1 MSDNIKEKLLKESID
16 AAKASENGAEYADRE
31 DEAAAEENVSAD
43 TENRG
48 TAEAHD
54 EIDECPKDP
63 ESETQETDPKEED
76 VAGSEDQ
83 KSAPKEKK
91 GLFGKKDKKD
101 KRDEQIKELND
112 KILRNLAEFDNFRKR
127 TEREKSQMFEI
138 GAKSIIEKI
147 LPTIDNFERA
157 IASMPEELK
166 GNAYCDGVEKIY
178 KQLMSNLEEAGVK
191 QIEALGAKF
200 DPNLHNAVMH
210 EDNEEFGEDTVSA
223 ELQKGYT
230 YHDSVIRH
238 SMVKVA
244 N

>member
-31 DEAAAEENVSAD
+31 DEAVGESSA
-43 TENRG
+43 
-48 TAEAHD
+48 TAEAEDPTAAKAHD
-54 EIDECPKDP
+54 EIDKSPEEETAKDSP
-63 ESETQETDPKEED
+63 EGEATEEAD
-76 VAGSEDQ
+76 D
-83 KSAPKEKK
+83 KSASKAKK

-101 KRDEQIKELND
+101 KKDEQIKELND
-112 KILRNLAEFDNFRKR
+112 RLLRNLAEFDNFRKR

-157 IASMPEELK
+157 LASVPEELK
-166 GNAYCDGVEKIY
+166 GNPYVDGMEKIY
-178 KQLMSNLEEAGVK
+178 KQLMTNLEDAGVK
-191 QIEALGAKF
+191 PIEALGAKF

-210 EDNEEFGEDTVSA
+210 EENEEFGEDTVSA

>member
-31 DEAAAEENVSAD
+31 DEVAAEENVSAD

-48 TAEAHD
+48 EAEAHD
-54 EIDECPKDP
+54 EINESP
-63 ESETQETDPKEED
+63 EAEEPGKEEE
-76 VAGSEDQ
+76 GKQE
-83 KSAPKEKK
+83 KEKK
-91 GLFGKKDKKD
+91 KGFLGRKDKKD

-157 IASMPEELK
+157 IASVPDDLK
-166 GNAYCDGVEKIY
+166 GNAYVDGIEKIY
-178 KQLMSNLEEAGVK
+178 KQLVTNLEDAGVK
-191 QIEALGAKF
+191 PIEALGAKF

>member
-31 DEAAAEENVSAD
+31 DEVAEDRDVSAD
-43 TENRG
+43 TENPG
-48 TAEAHD
+48 KVETHD
-54 EIDECPKDP
+54 EIDKSPEEETAKDSP
-63 ESETQETDPKEED
+63 EGEVTEEAD
-76 VAGSEDQ
+76 D
-83 KSAPKEKK
+83 KSASKAKK

-101 KRDEQIKELND
+101 KKDEQIKELND
-112 KILRNLAEFDNFRKR
+112 RLLRNLAEFDNFRKR
-127 TEREKSQMFEI
+127 TEREKAQMFEI

-157 IASMPEELK
+157 IASVPEDLK

-178 KQLMSNLEEAGVK
+178 KQLMTNLEDAGVK
-191 QIEALGAKF
+191 PIEALGAKF

-210 EDNEEFGEDTVSA
+210 EENEEFGEDTVSA

>member
-31 DEAAAEENVSAD
+31 DEVAAEENVSAD

-48 TAEAHD
+48 EAEAHD
-54 EIDECPKDP
+54 EINESP
-63 ESETQETDPKEED
+63 EAEEPEKEEE
-76 VAGSEDQ
+76 GKQE
-83 KSAPKEKK
+83 KEKK
-91 GLFGKKDKKD
+91 KGFLGRKDKKD

-157 IASMPEELK
+157 IASVPDDLK
-166 GNAYCDGVEKIY
+166 GNAYVDGIEKIY
-178 KQLMSNLEEAGVK
+178 KQLMTNLEDAGVK
-191 QIEALGAKF
+191 PIEALGAKF

>member
-31 DEAAAEENVSAD
+31 DEVAEDRDVSAD
-43 TENRG
+43 TENPG
-48 TAEAHD
+48 KAEAHD
-54 EIDECPKDP
+54 EIDKSPEEETAKDSP
-63 ESETQETDPKEED
+63 EGEATEEAD
-76 VAGSEDQ
+76 D
-83 KSAPKEKK
+83 KSASKTKK

-101 KRDEQIKELND
+101 KKDEQIKDLND
-112 KILRNLAEFDNFRKR
+112 RLLRNLAEFDNFRKR
-127 TEREKSQMFEI
+127 TEREKAQMFEI

-157 IASMPEELK
+157 IASVPENLK

-178 KQLMSNLEEAGVK
+178 KQLMTNLEDAGVK
-191 QIEALGAKF
+191 PIEALGAKF

-210 EDNEEFGEDTVSA
+210 EENEEFGEDTVSA

>member
-31 DEAAAEENVSAD
+31 DEVTGDKDVSAD
-43 TENRG
+43 TENPG
-48 TAEAHD
+48 TAEVHD
-54 EIDECPKDP
+54 EIDDSPEEETAKDAP
-63 ESETQETDPKEED
+63 EGDN
-76 VAGSEDQ
+76 AGEADE
-83 KSAPKEKK
+83 KSASKGKK

-112 KILRNLAEFDNFRKR
+112 RLLRNLAEFDNFRKR
-127 TEREKSQMFEI
+127 TEREKAQMFEI

-157 IASMPEELK
+157 IASVPEDLK

-178 KQLMSNLEEAGVK
+178 KQLMTNLEEAGVK
-191 QIEALGAKF
+191 PIEALGAKF

>member
-1 MSDNIKEKLLKESID
+1 MADNIKEKLLKESID

-31 DEAAAEENVSAD
+31 DEVIEEENVSAD
-43 TENRG
+43 TKDPDK
-48 TAEAHD
+48 AEAHD
-54 EIDECPKDP
+54 EIDESPEEQEAVKD
-63 ESETQETDPKEED
+63 SEEQDKED
-76 VAGSEDQ
+76 DKGSDEGKAKAKD
-83 KSAPKEKK
+83 KK
-91 GLFGKKDKKD
+91 GFFGKKDKKD
-101 KRDEQIKELND
+101 KRDEQIKDLND
-112 KILRNLAEFDNFRKR
+112 RLLRNLAEFDNFRKR
-127 TEREKSQMFEI
+127 TEREKAQMFEI

-157 IASMPEELK
+157 ITSVPEELK
-166 GNAYCDGVEKIY
+166 GNAYCEGVDKIY

-191 QIEALGAKF
+191 PIEALGAKF

-210 EDNEEFGEDTVSA
+210 EENEEFGEDTVSA

>member
-1 MSDNIKEKLLKESID
+1 MLQRVRK
-16 AAKASENGAEYADRE
+16 
-31 DEAAAEENVSAD
+31 VS
-43 TENRG
+43 
-48 TAEAHD
+48 
-54 EIDECPKDP
+54 
-63 ESETQETDPKEED
+63 
-76 VAGSEDQ
+76 
-83 KSAPKEKK
+83 SARRT
-91 GLFGKKDKKD
+91 KKD

-112 KILRNLAEFDNFRKR
+112 RLLRNLAEFDNFRKR
-127 TEREKSQMFEI
+127 TEREKAQMFEI

-157 IASMPEELK
+157 ISAVPEELK

-178 KQLMSNLEEAGVK
+178 KQLMTNLEDAGVK
-191 QIEALGAKF
+191 PIEALGAKF

-210 EDNEEFGEDTVSA
+210 EENEEFGEDTVSA